1 MTNPPLCIETIRV
14 CGRKFEDLF
23 WHEARLNRTR
33 TAVWKT
39 TDYLILS
46 DLLAVPAWLDDALYK
61 CRVVYGRNI
70 ERVEFEAYAPRSV
83 RSLQLVEVGG
93 LDYKHKYA
101 DRTGLNALFA
111 QRGHADDVLMV
122 RDGLITDA
130 SYANVAFFD
139 GQNWLTPAQ
148 PLLEGTRRAKLI
160 TEGKVI
166 PKKISADNLSGF
178 VCARLM
184 NAMLDFDTTPTIDIA
199 AIAF

>member
-1 MTNPPLCIETIRV
+1 M
-14 CGRKFEDLF
+14 
-23 WHEARLNRTR
+23 
-33 TAVWKT
+33 
-39 TDYLILS
+39 ILS
-46 DLLAVPAWLDDALYK
+46 DLLAVPALLDDALYK
-61 CRVVYGRNI
+61 CRVLYGRNI

-83 RSLQLVEVGG
+83 RSLKLVEVGS
-93 LDYKHKYA
+93 LDYKYKYA
-101 DRTGLNALFA
+101 DRTALNALFA

-122 RDGLITDA
+122 RDGLVTDT

-160 TEGKVI
+160 AEGRI
-166 PKKISADNLSGF
+166 MPKKISADDLSRF

-199 AIAF
+199 AIAFWEYLI